1 MKSTVVLLS
10 KSQAL
15 TKAQLTILFFKCR
28 GTALACESGMRQ
40 SLLKQGT
47 VCFRGNPFARGTY

>member
-15 TKAQLTILFFKCR
+15 TKAQLFFKCR

-47 VCFRGNPFARGTY
+47 VRFRGNPFARGTY